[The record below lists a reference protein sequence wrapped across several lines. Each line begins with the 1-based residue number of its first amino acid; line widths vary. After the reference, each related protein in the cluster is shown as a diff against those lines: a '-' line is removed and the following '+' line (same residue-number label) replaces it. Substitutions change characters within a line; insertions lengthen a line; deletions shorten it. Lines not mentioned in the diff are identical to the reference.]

1 MTRRGGGDGED
12 GRHQRRTQRRSARL
26 IGLPTVAVALILF
39 TAMVAAEHQADH
51 RYDVRGYVLSAD
63 KRPLDGVPVTIRI
76 GDQFIGSGRTDGEG
90 YYAIRLHLH
99 DSDIGGTFAVR
110 AGERQALVRMQA
122 EYGNRTTARVHHVNF
137 VGGEVIEKNL
147 GIDIPAWVYV
157 AAAPLVLWAAVYL
170 TGVIGRKVRK
180 LRLANAPEEPGR
192 EKRRRR
198 KRRR

>member
-1 MTRRGGGDGED
+1 MSSRTRP
-12 GRHQRRTQRRSARL
+12 
-26 IGLPTVAVALILF
+26 IVAVALILF
-39 TAMVAAEHQADH
+39 AATVAAEHEADH
-51 RYDVRGYVLSAD
+51 RYNVRGFVLSAD
-63 KRPLDGVPVTIRI
+63 KRPLDAVPVTIRKDGQVI
-76 GDQFIGSGRTDGEG
+76 GGGRTDGEG
-90 YYAIRLHLH
+90 YYAIQLHLH
-99 DSDIGGTFAVR
+99 DSDVGGTLAVR
-110 AGERQALVRMQA
+110 AGEHQSLIRMQA
-122 EYGNRTTARVHHVNF
+122 EYGNLTTARVHHVNF

-147 GIDIPAWVYV
+147 SGIDIPAWVYV

>member
-1 MTRRGGGDGED
+1 
-12 GRHQRRTQRRSARL
+12 
-26 IGLPTVAVALILF
+26 
-39 TAMVAAEHQADH
+39 
-51 RYDVRGYVLSAD
+51 
-63 KRPLDGVPVTIRI
+63 
-76 GDQFIGSGRTDGEG
+76 
-90 YYAIRLHLH
+90 
-99 DSDIGGTFAVR
+99 
-110 AGERQALVRMQA
+110 MQA
-122 EYGNRTTARVHHVNF
+122 EYGNLTTARVHHVNF

-147 GIDIPAWVYV
+147 SGIDIPAWVYV